1 MVVRYKDG
9 MSLERMCQA
18 ESGVD
23 GRDDASVQRL
33 NKCGVNGRRSV
44 AKILRP
50 PQIRLYSG
58 IGKNQE
64 KCALLK
70 TRELR
75 AARFV
80 RKFLYK
86 NTYAPKAA
94 CICELLLG
102 LFEKC
107 AQRSAQYQKLYF
119 DYDNGLYC
127 AQNTIRIGPPWGQ
140 LQIRG
145 RPSTRRAFIHFM
157 IKQKTA
163 RPRPSGS
170 SDWRYSRY

>member
-1 MVVRYKDG
+1 M
-9 MSLERMCQA
+9 A
-18 ESGVD
+18 
-23 GRDDASVQRL
+23 DAAWR
-33 NKCGVNGRRSV
+33 KFCAR
-44 AKILRP
+44 

-119 DYDNGLYC
+119 DYDIGLYW
-127 AQNTIRIGPPWGQ
+127 AAGQ
-140 LQIRG
+140 G
-145 RPSTRRAFIHFM
+145 TF
-157 IKQKTA
+157 
-163 RPRPSGS
+163 GS
-170 SDWRYSRY
+170 SGTCLNLRFPAISPAFK

>member
-1 MVVRYKDG
+1 MSSSCLLRYAVG
-9 MSLERMCQA
+9 SGER
-18 ESGVD
+18 
-23 GRDDASVQRL
+23 SVECL
-33 NKCGVNGRRSV
+33 NKCGVNDRRSV
-44 AKILRP
+44 AKIFRP

-119 DYDNGLYC
+119 DYDIGLYW
-127 AQNTIRIGPPWGQ
+127 AADKVHLAPAV
-140 LQIRG
+140 L
-145 RPSTRRAFIHFM
+145 A
-157 IKQKTA
+157 
-163 RPRPSGS
+163 
-170 SDWRYSRY
+170 